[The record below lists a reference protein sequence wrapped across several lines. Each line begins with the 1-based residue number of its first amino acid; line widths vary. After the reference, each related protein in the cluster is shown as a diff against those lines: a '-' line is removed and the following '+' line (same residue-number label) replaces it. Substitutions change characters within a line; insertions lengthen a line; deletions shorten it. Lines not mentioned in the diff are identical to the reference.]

1 MSSDE
6 NSGELPSL
14 GESLTDAEY
23 DRLAAILHSFTGED
37 AMDLEEMDGFFAA
50 LICGPVTVA
59 PSVYLDEM
67 WGGEE
72 TPFGSAHDVE
82 EFFNLAMR
90 HWNSIGREL
99 GSQDMIFVP
108 WLEVERREE
117 IRKGNCWAQGFLR
130 GIALCREEWDEVF
143 ADEDKFAMLLPVMAL
158 AHEHDPDPEMR
169 PWKTPPDDNLR
180 EGVITGLAVS
190 AQKLYDYFRP
200 HRIREAKRGTT
211 PFRRTTRKIGRNEPC
226 SCGSGEKYKHCCGNA
241 TIN

>member
-6 NSGELPSL
+6 NSGKPPSL

-59 PSVYLDEM
+59 PSVYLDEI

-72 TPFGSAHDVE
+72 TPFDSAHDAE
-82 EFFNLAMR
+82 DFFNLAMR
-90 HWNSIGREL
+90 HWNFIVREL

-117 IRKGNCWAQGFLR
+117 IPKGNRWAQGFLR

-169 PWKTPPDDNLR
+169 PWKTPPDDNFR
-180 EGVITGLAVS
+180 ESVITGLAVS

-211 PFRRTTRKIGRNEPC
+211 PFRRSIRKIGRNEPC